1 MASLRD
7 VKKQVQGQTH
17 QGEEE
22 GPDKVIK
29 YVKDPEAR
37 KTLVGSRNITK
48 VSANGVNEK
57 MVQDEA
63 GEKASVQIGMTE
75 ESKEKLRQTQVE
87 KLRQ

>member
-7 VKKQVQGQTH
+7 VVQGQTH
-17 QGEEE
+17 QGGEE
-22 GPDKVIK
+22 GPGKVIK

-37 KTLVGSRNITK
+37 KTLVGSRNIMK
-48 VSANGVNEK
+48 VSVNGVNEK

-63 GEKASVQIGMTE
+63 GEKTGVQIVVIE
-75 ESKEKLRQTQVE
+75 ESIEKLKQTQVE